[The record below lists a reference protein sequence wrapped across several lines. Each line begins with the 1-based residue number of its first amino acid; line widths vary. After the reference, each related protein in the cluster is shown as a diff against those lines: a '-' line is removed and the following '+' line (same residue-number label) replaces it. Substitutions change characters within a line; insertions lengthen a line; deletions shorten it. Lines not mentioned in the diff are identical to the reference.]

1 MKSTHSPLVKNKG
14 QKAASKNATS
24 DFLMQRLTALALI
37 PLVIWFCFSITLLP
51 QVSHEVLLN
60 WLKAP
65 FNTIMMLLI
74 IVISFKHAQMGMQ
87 VIFEDY
93 ISNLK
98 HRNMAIFA
106 VKLLSYLSMAI
117 GVLSLLKIVVGG
129 Q

>member
-1 MKSTHSPLVKNKG
+1 MKSTYSPLVNNTEK
-14 QKAASKNATS
+14 KAASKNGTS

-37 PLVIWFCFSITLLP
+37 PLTIWFCFSITFLP
-51 QVSHEVLLN
+51 QVTHEVLLN
-60 WLKAP
+60 WLKSPLNA
-65 FNTIMMLLI
+65 IMMLLI
-74 IVISFKHAQMGMQ
+74 IVISFKHAHMGMQ

-93 ISNLK
+93 IADLK
-98 HRNMAIFA
+98 RRNMAILA